1 MIRVLLGQPPFGR
14 KTDIRSF
21 LNTPQSTAVQN
32 PLLRGLPAPFR
43 IVFIKTERP
52 PTIFTNPSSF
62 SVFYYILSFTMRAF
76 FWVGMI
82 KTVNLP
88 LEYNKTLA
96 FHPQVFATVIL
107 RGTFRERY
115 RRK

>member
-1 MIRVLLGQPPFGR
+1 MLRVLLGQSPLGR
-14 KTDIRSF
+14 KSYFCPF
-21 LNTPQSTAVQN
+21 LDTSKSTAVQN
-32 PLLRGLPAPFR
+32 PLFCGLPAPFR

-88 LEYNKTLA
+88 LEYNKYLA
-96 FHPQVFATVIL
+96 FHPQVFATVIEM
-107 RGTFRERY
+107 GVG
-115 RRK
+115 